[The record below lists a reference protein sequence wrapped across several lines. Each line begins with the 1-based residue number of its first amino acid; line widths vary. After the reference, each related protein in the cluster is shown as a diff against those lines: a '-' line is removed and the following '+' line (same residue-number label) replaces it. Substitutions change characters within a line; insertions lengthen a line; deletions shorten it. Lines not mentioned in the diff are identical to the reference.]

1 MPTTFY
7 LRWAVP
13 AANSNSVPQYRALV
27 LAMSPHY
34 TPIATEGGGMEQA
47 TETFQPSFAQTAQT
61 FARGQRVH
69 QFPLRLWRRYRDYAA
84 ANLAKFEHLKRELPQ
99 SDVPISLYMFSTG
112 PQSGINS
119 WGLLNCVL
127 KSAHWSDQV
136 GSVMQWS
143 YVFEGGTIEIP
154 AATSYGATAVPPFL
168 PFNS

>member
-7 LRWAVP
+7 LRWAIP
-13 AANSNSVPQYRALV
+13 AATANAVAQQRSLV
-27 LAMSPHY
+27 LAVSPHL
-34 TPIATEGGGMEQA
+34 TPLVTEGGGMEQA
-47 TETFQPSFAQTAQT
+47 TETFQPSFAQTAQS

-69 QFPLRLWRRYRDYAA
+69 QFPLSIWRRYRDYGA
-84 ANLAKFEHLKRELPQ
+84 ANLAKLQHLHRELPP
-99 SDVPISLYMFSTG
+99 SDVRISLYMSSTG

-136 GSVMQWS
+136 GAVLQWH
-143 YVFEGGTIEIP
+143 YQFEGGTIEIP
-154 AATSYGATAVPPFL
+154 ATTSYSASALGNLL